1 VTKARAREILEEV
14 AGTQLDP
21 KVVKAFLAIEPRL
34 RPEDAEKLLLSR
46 YDAAR
51 FCRAWVAVGL
61 LSGGSLRGLARY
73 PLAGLWLPLCALLV
87 KSGAAWLL
95 APQTGAVVVCLIQY
109 SLLFVFLFLNRRRPL
124 WPLFVFAGSL
134 CNLLVI
140 VLNGGC
146 MPVSASLL
154 GGVGERLTQL
164 AEGRIYAY
172 CLMDET
178 TRLPFLGD
186 VIRIGPPAY
195 PSGLRASAT

>member
-1 VTKARAREILEEV
+1 MMML
-14 AGTQLDP
+14 
-21 KVVKAFLAIEPRL
+21 AFAALG
-34 RPEDAEKLLLSR
+34 LLL
-46 YDAAR
+46 
-51 FCRAWVAVGL
+51 GL

-95 APQTGAVVVCLIQY
+95 APQTGAAVVCLIQY

-154 GGVGERLTQL
+154 GGAGERLTQL

-186 VIRIGPPAY
+186 VIRIGPAGVPIGFA
-195 PSGLRASAT
+195 SVGDVALCIGAAMLIFMMTRAKEAPVEEKTKNTI